1 MLLQLMQQVESNQK
15 EKVSESKDT
24 EYSSSAIEQKD
35 FKSPETIVSLVS
47 WFHSILWMFI
57 SPILFIAPI
66 LMTIAPENTTR
77 RNRTLLKW

>member
-24 EYSSSAIEQKD
+24 EYRSSAIEQKD

-47 WFHSILWMFI
+47 WFHILDVH
-57 SPILFIAPI
+57 
-66 LMTIAPENTTR
+66 
-77 RNRTLLKW
+77 

>member
-47 WFHSILWMFI
+47 WFYILGVH
-57 SPILFIAPI
+57 
-66 LMTIAPENTTR
+66 
-77 RNRTLLKW
+77 